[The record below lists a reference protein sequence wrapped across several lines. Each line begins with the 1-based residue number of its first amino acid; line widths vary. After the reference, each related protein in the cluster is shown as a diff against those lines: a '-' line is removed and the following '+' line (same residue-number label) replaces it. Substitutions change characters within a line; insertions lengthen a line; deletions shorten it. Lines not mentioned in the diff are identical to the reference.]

1 MATRARGSYVKITA
15 WTSTLLALVGA
26 SSGLVAQEEGDPELR
41 GDVVSATTGEPI
53 GGAWVAMEGYGF
65 GTYSRRDGDFRLPEV
80 PDGPRRFDV
89 QALGYVAETLTLDP
103 TAGEQVI
110 ELEPDPEIKPG
121 LDFLLA
127 HLEDRRNAGRVFDR
141 EALAF
146 SGAYNLGEFLEMR
159 GVRRVRRFCLDEE
172 TAPGLQTVP
181 PEDFYM
187 VEIHGGTARVYT
199 EGFLERTAREDPAT
213 IQQIVRLRLTM
224 C

>member
-1 MATRARGSYVKITA
+1 MLRVFCLA
-15 WTSTLLALVGA
+15 TLLVLCAAAPRLA
-26 SSGLVAQEEGDPELR
+26 AQEDDDPELR

-53 GGAWVAMEGYGF
+53 AGAWIAMEGYGY
-65 GTYSRRDGDFRLPEV
+65 GTYSRRDGDFRLPDV

-89 QALGYVAETLTLDP
+89 RALGYVAETIMLDP
-103 TAGEQVI
+103 TSGEQVI
-110 ELEPDPEIKPG
+110 ELDPDPALHPG
-121 LDFLLA
+121 LEFLLA

-146 SGAYNLGEFLEMR
+146 SGAYDLGEFLRMR
-159 GVRRVRRFCLDEE
+159 GVRRVRKFCLDEE

-187 VEIHGGTARVYT
+187 VEMHGSTARVYT
-199 EGFLERTAREDPAT
+199 EEFLERTAREDAERM
-213 IQQIVRLRLTM
+213 QEIVRLRMPM